1 MMPTHIR
8 AGGKCYS
15 KLQLAKE
22 ALRRST
28 IVQCDGEV
36 VKVTKN
42 RRMLYDHVATLK
54 RLANEDGTI
63 TIKGLSPKEYNA
75 FQMFLKARGWVWA
88 NKRSTYKRINNVD

>member
-8 AGGKCYS
+8 AGGKSYS

-22 ALRRST
+22 ALRRSV
-28 IVQCDGEV
+28 IVRCDGQV
-36 VKVTKN
+36 VNVKQD
-42 RRMLYDHVATLK
+42 RRKLYDHVATLK

-88 NKRSTYKRINNVD
+88 NKRCTYKRINNAD